1 MAEIVMYQ
9 RPGCGFCTMLRRNL
23 QRAEIVPGGRHLGRT
38 RAAAFVRSVA
48 NGCEETVPTIAIG
61 TVAMVNPSL
70 DEVIAAA
77 RQQAPDSVAHLDV

>member
-23 QRAEIVPGGRHLGRT
+23 QRAEIPYREVDIWDEPE
-38 RAAAFVRSVA
+38 AAAFVRSVA
-48 NGCEETVPTIAIG
+48 NGCETVPTIAIG